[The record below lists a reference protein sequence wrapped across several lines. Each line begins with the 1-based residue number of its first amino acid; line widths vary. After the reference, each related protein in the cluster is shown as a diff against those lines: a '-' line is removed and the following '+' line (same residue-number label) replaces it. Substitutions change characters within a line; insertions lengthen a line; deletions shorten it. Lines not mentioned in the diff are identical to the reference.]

1 MQCLLFS
8 INKTSSQTF
17 FQLSLYIQSSLFT
30 INKEDLSSSQ
40 DEEIKTQREDFLVI
54 QWLRLPAPSA
64 GGSGSIPGQE
74 TRSHMPQLKIL
85 HAAAKIQDPPQLR
98 LGITKSI
105 HIFFK
110 NHWEVAN
117 KRTSVHHVQIQICL
131 THEYKSAIKRCPSLK
146 SLAKGSLGENGY
158 MYTYG

>member
-1 MQCLLFS
+1 MGKLRQEEGKGISPGRISVSGGPYGSPLKKGLL
-8 INKTSSQTF
+8 
-17 FQLSLYIQSSLFT
+17 LGLPW
-30 INKEDLSSSQ
+30 
-40 DEEIKTQREDFLVI
+40 
-54 QWLRLPAPSA
+54 WLRLCAPNT
-64 GGSGSIPGQE
+64 GGLGLIPGQR